1 MLLFKSTETQGDY
14 TITLYTPVD
23 TPGNI
28 LRFSHYPA
36 FGEET
41 EFIAIE
47 HNILGESVIPVKLQ
61 KMKRV
66 KQSKDVEYFDV
77 EVPQKVYQP
86 VFLKV
91 SKPEEVKT
99 LLDYLEANTI

>member
-1 MLLFKSTETQGDY
+1 MTLFKSTETQGEY
-14 TITLYTPVD
+14 TITLFTPID
-23 TPGNI
+23 SPGTI
-28 LRFSHYPA
+28 LRFSHYPSVD
-36 FGEET
+36 EEP

-47 HNILGESVIPVKLQ
+47 HNILGESVIPVRLQ
-61 KMKRV
+61 KAKRT

-91 SKPEEVKT
+91 SKPEEVQT
-99 LLDYLEANTI
+99 LLAYLNSHLI